1 VYGYTKDSNDS
12 RRGLAR
18 GQSARRSSFEEGSCD
33 SSRPQPYAGQ
43 YEEDLT
49 ALIEEGED
57 LGSLLAEK
65 AVDAL
70 EPGTVDSYGKA
81 GIVGSAGEL
90 EHVAALIHPRLGG
103 PLREAVGGG
112 KAIIPSAKKR
122 GAPGTNMDVP
132 LHYKDAA
139 CVRSHYDA
147 MEVRIPDAPAP
158 DEIVI
163 AVAVTNSGRPHA
175 RIGGLQKGEVQGE
188 DGLR

>member
-1 VYGYTKDSNDS
+1 MEIQKSVTIVEEIFREGNRPVDPPL
-12 RRGLAR
+12 RRVAAVAVVR
-18 GQSARRSSFEEGSCD
+18 N
-33 SSRPQPYAGQ
+33 PYAGQ
-43 YEEDLT
+43 YEEDLSS
-49 ALIEEGED
+49 LIEVGED

-70 EPGTVDSYGKA
+70 GPGQVDSYGKA

-90 EHVAALIHPRLGG
+90 EHVAALIHPRLGR

-122 GAPGTNMDVP
+122 GAPGTSIDVP

-139 CVRSHYDA
+139 YVRSHYDA
-147 MEVRIPDAPAP
+147 MEVRIADAPAS

-163 AVAVTNSGRPHA
+163 AVAVTNGGRPHA